1 MSEKEKQLWT
11 VEVMRELSSS
21 VQQGSMLGLLL
32 FAIYKI
38 YTSEVDAVIVS
49 CAVQYHQYADNL
61 MIYL

>member
-49 CAVQYHQYADNL
+49 CAVQSPVC
-61 MIYL
+61 